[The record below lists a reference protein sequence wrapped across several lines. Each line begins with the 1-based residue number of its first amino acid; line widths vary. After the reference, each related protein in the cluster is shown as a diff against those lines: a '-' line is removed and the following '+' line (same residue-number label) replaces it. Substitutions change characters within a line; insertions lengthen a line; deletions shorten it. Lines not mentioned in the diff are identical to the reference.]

1 MRSAL
6 LTSGLLMTPGCAG
19 GEEYY
24 FVYDLLEL
32 IIESGH
38 PERDLHEAQLSAK

>member
-6 LTSGLLMTPGCAG
+6 LTSGFLTPGCAG
-19 GEEYY
+19 GEEYC

-32 IIESGH
+32 IIESSH
-38 PERDLHEAQLSAK
+38 PERDRHVAQLSAK